1 MCIRDRR
8 WLLLVFGGV
17 ALAQVVLGVTTLLLH
32 VPVVLG
38 AAHQAG
44 ALLLLTIGLSIAF
57 FGRSSG
63 HQRIREGQ

>member
-1 MCIRDRR
+1 
-8 WLLLVFGGV
+8 
-17 ALAQVVLGVTTLLLH
+17 